1 MPGPAQ
7 FSALIR
13 CGRRESPAQ
22 GKIRRSGLRPQIYT
36 SPVLLRAGYWNSE
49 ARNLVRSLLLVC
61 LCLLL
66 TSSAHAEKQLVDGIA
81 AQVGNRV
88 ILFSDVVKLTGPSE
102 RKMRDAGAS
111 PKEILRF
118 RSDVLERL
126 IDRKLVEEVIERSN
140 LEATDEEID
149 QAIEGIA
156 TENGLTMESLR
167 ASVESE
173 GLAYESYRQEIRG
186 EIERSRVL
194 NSRVRSRVQIEETE
208 VAALYKKKFSK
219 QPGPGEELRLEQL
232 LLPTGPQ
239 RNQSMACQE
248 IQAARVRARDGESF
262 ASIAE
267 SNPEIGFTQL
277 DWIHKDQL
285 ANWMISAVSATESGS
300 IGKIIPTDF
309 GCALI
314 HVIERRRFEPITFEQ
329 AEERLY
335 EQLYNRE
342 MEKAYGQWLSELRKE
357 TYIEK
362 KGIFAHRSLTVPEP
376 EPAAGE

>member
-1 MPGPAQ
+1 
-7 FSALIR
+7 
-13 CGRRESPAQ
+13 
-22 GKIRRSGLRPQIYT
+22 
-36 SPVLLRAGYWNSE
+36 
-49 ARNLVRSLLLVC
+49 VRFLLLVC

-66 TSSAHAEKQLVDGIA
+66 ASSAHAEKQLVDGIA

-102 RKMRDAGAS
+102 QKMREAGAS
-111 PKEILRF
+111 PTEILRF

-126 IDRKLVEEVIERSN
+126 IDRKLVEEVIERSS
-140 LEATDEEID
+140 LEATEEEID

-156 TENGLTMESLR
+156 SENGLTLDSLK
-167 ASVESE
+167 ASVEAE

-194 NSRVRSRVQIEETE
+194 NSRVRSRVHVEEAD
-208 VAALYKKKFSK
+208 VAALYEKKFSK

-232 LLPTGPQ
+232 LVPTGPE
-239 RNQSMACQE
+239 RNQSTACQIVQE
-248 IQAARVRARDGESF
+248 ARVRARDGESF
-262 ASIAE
+262 ESIAK
-267 SNPEIGFTQL
+267 SNPNLGFTQL

-285 ANWMISAVSATESGS
+285 ANWMVSAVSATESGT

-314 HVIERRRFEPITFEQ
+314 RVLERRDFTPITFAQ

-335 EQLYNRE
+335 EQLYNRK
-342 MEKAYGQWLSELRKE
+342 MERAYNEWLGELRKE

-362 KGIFAHRSLTVPEP
+362 KGIFAHSSLAVPESASS
-376 EPAAGE
+376 E

>member
-1 MPGPAQ
+1 
-7 FSALIR
+7 
-13 CGRRESPAQ
+13 
-22 GKIRRSGLRPQIYT
+22 
-36 SPVLLRAGYWNSE
+36 
-49 ARNLVRSLLLVC
+49 VRFLLLVC

-66 TSSAHAEKQLVDGIA
+66 ASSAHAEKQLVDGIA

-102 RKMRDAGAS
+102 QKMREAGAS
-111 PKEILRF
+111 PTEILRF

-126 IDRKLVEEVIERSN
+126 IDRKLVEEVIERSS
-140 LEATDEEID
+140 LEATEEEID

-156 TENGLTMESLR
+156 SENGLTLDSLK
-167 ASVESE
+167 ASVEAE

-194 NSRVRSRVQIEETE
+194 NSRVRSRVHVEEE
-208 VAALYKKKFSK
+208 EIAALYEKNFSK
-219 QPGPGEELRLEQL
+219 QPLEQL
-232 LLPTGPQ
+232 LVPTGPE
-239 RNQSMACQE
+239 RDQSSACQE
-248 IQAARVRARDGESF
+248 IQEARVRARNGESF

-267 SNPEIGFTQL
+267 SNPNLGFTQL

-285 ANWMISAVSATESGS
+285 ANWMIAAVAATESGT

-314 HVIERRRFEPITFEQ
+314 RVLERRDFEPITFAQ

-342 MEKAYGQWLSELRKE
+342 MERSYNQWLDELRKE

-362 KGIFAHRSLTVPEP
+362 KGIFAHSSLTAP
-376 EPAAGE
+376 EPAPGE